1 MPIYLNNAKVEQV
14 RTGVTPSPAGSP
26 PLAPTADGA
35 VGTSTDYARADHQH
49 PSELPSGGIAG
60 QVLTKTASGEEWADA
75 PKSLPD
81 GGAEGQVLT
90 KSTGGAQWADAPNC
104 LVKLAGPL
112 VTAAANAAMEF
123 DLSQV
128 DMTQVAALFVV
139 FSIRASGGT
148 ASVSV
153 NGSAVS
159 TICSNNGSTSA
170 GIVWLVPLDGKV
182 GAFSANAVS
191 RSGLST
197 ANSGTNSAVEW
208 TALSK
213 VTIGGASYS
222 GATATLF
229 AVKK

>member
-1 MPIYLNNAKVEQV
+1 MEKTDNYQLPQWSKNDFIKMDDFNDAFSTL
-14 RTGVTPSPAGSP
+14 
-26 PLAPTADGA
+26 DGA
-35 VGTSTDYARADHQH
+35 LKAQADAV
-49 PSELPSGGIAG
+49 AG
-60 QVLTKTASGEEWADA
+60 KAGGEEITAVRQEISETRA
-75 PKSLPD
+75 
-81 GGAEGQVLT
+81 A
-90 KSTGGAQWADAPNC
+90 NC

-112 VTAAANAAMEF
+112 VTTAANAAMEF

-139 FSIRASGGT
+139 FSISASGGT

-208 TALSK
+208 TALNK